1 MLICDGFG
9 THETLEILEFC
20 LLNNIILCRLPS
32 HSSHKL
38 QPCDVATFAP
48 LKAAYREQADR
59 LERGGVNTIGKQHFT
74 YLYSPARLR
83 AFTPKNIRAGFAA
96 TGLYPFNPE
105 RVMRTMQKPV
115 ELTIAPQLNTRDK
128 STAVPSDE
136 QGSALQQQSPV
147 TPVSAEGLMSLQN
160 VIMKQ
165 DTSGL
170 DETSKQRLHKRL
182 QKLGKAAQA
191 SFAKGALQ
199 QN

>member
-1 MLICDGFG
+1 
-9 THETLEILEFC
+9 
-20 LLNNIILCRLPS
+20 
-32 HSSHKL
+32 
-38 QPCDVATFAP
+38 
-48 LKAAYREQADR
+48 
-59 LERGGVNTIGKQHFT
+59 
-74 YLYSPARLR
+74 
-83 AFTPKNIRAGFAA
+83 
-96 TGLYPFNPE
+96 
-105 RVMRTMQKPV
+105 MQKPV